1 MKITKNDTDNGRTY
15 EIKFDNGETR
25 SLISVTTVINAILA
39 KPALVP
45 WAFNLGVENTHKLI
59 AKDAQR
65 MIKEDR
71 IEEYVLALAQD
82 PSIMSKMTKDRLST
96 NEMTT
101 KDFSSQSADR
111 GTLVHKYLEKKI
123 KGQATVGMRDE
134 TEMYTSQVNR
144 FIEEYGVEFHAS
156 EMTVF
161 SLDKEYA
168 GTLDAICT
176 ITKHPKRRR
185 HKPLIGK
192 TMILDL
198 KTNKNG
204 QVYKQAQFP
213 QLTAYEVAVGNMR
226 DQGFITNEV
235 PFIEGSMIVA
245 AGPDKYGIGVN
256 DYPANSFDV
265 IHEVFKM
272 YESTKE
278 GK

>member
-1 MKITKNDTDNGRTY
+1 MKIKKNDTDDGRTY
-15 EIKFDNGETR
+15 EIEFENGEVR
-25 SLISVTTVINAILA
+25 SLISVTTVINTILA

-59 AKDAQR
+59 ARDAQR

-82 PSIMSKMTKDRLST
+82 PSIMAKMTKDRLVV

-111 GTLVHKYLEKKI
+111 GTLVHEYLEKKI

-185 HKPLIGK
+185 HTPMIGR
-192 TMILDL
+192 TVVLDL

-204 QVYKQAQFP
+204 QVYKNIQFP
-213 QLTAYEVAVGNMR
+213 QLTAYEVALGEMR
-226 DQGFITNEV
+226 SQGFIVDEIPAV
-235 PFIEGSMIVA
+235 EGSMIVA

-256 DYPANSFDV
+256 NYPANSFDC

-272 YESTKE
+272 YESMK
-278 GK
+278 K